1 MAAGWSRRCADTDE
15 WLEVY
20 GETEPQSIP
29 LERIF
34 ARQDHPSHHFT
45 ANLYVWTLGYFGDAP
60 PLLKVDLLFPA
71 VGSWRVKDLQ
81 AVVYHLPPVK
91 AERAWRSTLAE
102 DVHTA
107 APIVQAVGEAT
118 AATGTFP
125 VLAPVMAAAAHLTA
139 RSAPQMPKHEWYVR
153 RIHRN
158 VEETPYTGVEWIL
171 PPRFVKQIGTRV
183 TGALLVQFIEA
194 TPVDGPSQR
203 AEPRLLACATL
214 AHKRLRY
221 TRSSVDVPYA
231 ALPLSVTPAQ
241 WSPCPDP
248 PPAPA
253 ASPPPT
259 TPAAAATTQAPPP
272 PPPPRR

>member
-1 MAAGWSRRCADTDE
+1 MASAWARLFAETGE

-34 ARQDHPSHHFT
+34 ARENHQDHPFT
-45 ANLYVWTLGYFGDAP
+45 ANLYVWALGYTGDAP
-60 PLLKVDLLFPA
+60 PHLRVQLLFPA

-91 AERAWRSTLAE
+91 DERAWRSTLAE
-102 DVHTA
+102 DLHTA
-107 APIVQAVGEAT
+107 APVVKAVGEVT
-118 AATGTFP
+118 AAAGNFP
-125 VLAPVMAAAAHLTA
+125 VLAMAAAVAAHLTA
-139 RSAPQMPKHEWYVR
+139 RSAPQMPRHEWYVR
-153 RIHRN
+153 RVHHK
-158 VEETPYTGVEWIL
+158 VEETPYMGVEWIL

-183 TGALLVQFIEA
+183 TGALLVQFIKA
-194 TPVDGPSQR
+194 TP
-203 AEPRLLACATL
+203 AEGAPENTEPQLLACATL
-214 AHKRLRY
+214 ARKWLRF
-221 TRSSVDVPYA
+221 TRSSVDLAYA

-259 TPAAAATTQAPPP
+259 TTAAAATTQAPPP